1 MAGVCE
7 RMGGDVGGLGGVD
20 EDLGCE
26 DGAAG
31 VSCIFACLCLLDVCM
46 YVDKGRSAGSMCFF
60 RERIIILTGGRFS
73 APGCPG
79 SRCLGPRA
87 RWRVRL

>member
-20 EDLGCE
+20 DELGCE

-31 VSCIFACLCLLDVCM
+31 VSCVLLVYACWM
-46 YVDKGRSAGSMCFF
+46 YVCGQREESFF
-60 RERIIILTGGRFS
+60 RERIINLTGGWFS